1 MPGVLQVHLAD
12 HPLDLLPLLVD
23 GLSEP
28 PEDVFAAD
36 WVVVPSLGVRA
47 WLGRELSERLG
58 ATGEGRHDGVAANI
72 RFPFPGSLRW
82 TVLGA
87 AAAAESGTEVVQDD
101 PWQEERLVWSVL
113 EVLRDPPAGLDQ
125 RLVDA
130 ESGVALAAR
139 AQAVATLFDTYNVHR
154 PAMVGAWVDGRDVDA
169 SGVALAGPD
178 QWQAE
183 LFRLVHRTIR
193 ERTGVG
199 DLPSVRLERALR
211 SLLDGDEAVR
221 SALRE
226 QVPDRLFVFGQSIWS
241 GETGPVLTA
250 LAVDRDVRAFVPSP
264 SAAVSAGLAAASR
277 AAAAVGP
284 LSWSTPRTPLV
295 GVEHPLLASW
305 GVRPLETA
313 LLLGAGGLEPAVV
326 GGAERAEA
334 VTLLGRV
341 QTGLRSGAAGAVE
354 PVGPDRSLQVH
365 GAPGRTRQVEVLRD
379 VILDLLDRGSPDGTP
394 LAEADIAVV
403 CHRLD
408 EFAPLIGSVWGPSSD
423 EPYVAGS
430 ADTPR
435 LRYSLIDRSARSVN
449 PVLDALAALLEV
461 VSGRLDR
468 DAVGDLLAMRAV
480 RERFGLGTDDLDLLD
495 DWVAGAG
502 VRWGLDGDHRQQGW
516 HLPSSYEV
524 HTWAAGIAQLAAGVA
539 GGEPLRLAPVPGTE
553 DPPAGEFD
561 LSVGAAA
568 IAAVTDGRIEGAT
581 RLVDA
586 LCSLVEVRELLVG
599 EDDRTIDEWI
609 AVLRT
614 AADRF
619 LATERFADWQRLTL
633 DRSLEELVESSGPD
647 GSPSDVRLRLPDLR
661 RLLGPVLQG
670 SPTRTKLGVGGIS
683 IARPSQLAGVPYRVV
698 CVLGLDN
705 DALPV
710 GGRSGDDIGARSPL
724 VGDRDVRTEA
734 RAELLSVLTTATDAV
749 VVTFGSRDVRTS
761 AEVPRA
767 AVLDELLEAVGEVA
781 GVTADELVVL
791 HPRQAFDPA
800 NFVDD
805 AAARRPQSFDARA
818 ARAAGVLVAREAA
831 QDGAVQEPPEAGV
844 LVPAELDVV
853 VPAAV
858 ELEDLRRFHRSP
870 VERFLRTVLAVNA
883 PRSSSRDA
891 AATAEL
897 PMAMSSLDES
907 DLGRR
912 LLEVARAA
920 GTADVLRSEDPTTL
934 SPTVEQ
940 VVESFR
946 ARGAL
951 PPPALAASSLL
962 SVAAAAAGVYDAV
975 TGSGY
980 RGGALHDIQI
990 DVDLGGRWVSGVV
1003 QGCTRAGGD
1012 DEPGP
1017 VVVRYTRPKGHLRL
1031 VACVDLLVLTAQH
1044 PDVRWRA
1051 LLVTRPTSDLERKGA
1066 AAEVSTYRVRGESP
1080 DERRTSAVA
1089 ALGVLLEQ
1097 YDRGHRSP
1105 LPLFP
1110 ETSSAFGIRG
1120 RKEAVK
1126 AWGDPRSPRVAPWS
1140 ESINPANQLAFGERD
1155 FGELMALRAAGT
1167 SFEQEADGTWGTL
1180 AKVIDG
1186 LVEGGGA

>member
-1 MPGVLQVHLAD
+1 VPGVLQVHLAD

-28 PEDVFAAD
+28 TDDVFAAD

-47 WLGRELSERLG
+47 WLSRELSERLG
-58 ATGEGRHDGVAANI
+58 ATGEGGHDGVAANI

-87 AAAAESGTEVVQDD
+87 ASGSADDVD

-113 EVLRDPPAGLDQ
+113 EVLRDPPAGLDK

-169 SGVALAGPD
+169 SGAPLADPD
-178 QWQAE
+178 LWQPE
-183 LFRLVHRTIR
+183 LFRLVHDRIR
-193 ERTGVG
+193 SRFGVD
-199 DLPSVRLERALR
+199 DLPSVRLERAL
-211 SLLDGDEAVR
+211 EAVR
-221 SALRE
+221 SGDAEARAALRE

-250 LAVDRDVRAFVPSP
+250 LAVDRGVQAFVPSP
-264 SAAVSAGLAAASR
+264 SAAVSFRLAAASP
-277 AAAAVGP
+277 ALAGGTS
-284 LSWSTPRTPLV
+284 LSWSSPRAPLV

-313 LLLGAGGLEPAVV
+313 LLLGAGGVEPTVV
-326 GGAERAEA
+326 AGDGRGE
-334 VTLLGRV
+334 TSSLLGRV
-341 QTGLRSGAAGAVE
+341 QSELRSGEPGAPEPAGL
-354 PVGPDRSLQVH
+354 DRSLQIH

-379 VILDLLDRGSPDGTP
+379 VILDLLDRGAVDGSP
-394 LAEADIAVV
+394 LVEADIAVV

-408 EFAPLIGSVWGPSSD
+408 EFAPLIGAVWGPSSD
-423 EPYVAGS
+423 APHVAGT
-430 ADTPR
+430 ADTPT
-435 LRYSLIDRSARSVN
+435 LRYSLIDRSARTVN
-449 PVLDALAALLEV
+449 PVLDALAALLDV
-461 VSGRLDR
+461 VPGRMDR
-468 DAVGDLLAMRAV
+468 DAVRDLLSMRAV

-495 DWVAGAG
+495 DWVEGAG
-502 VRWGLDGDHRQQGW
+502 IRWGLDGRHREQGW
-516 HLPSSYEV
+516 NLPSSYEV
-524 HTWAAGIAQLAAGVA
+524 HTWATGIGQLAAGVA
-539 GGEPLRLAPVPGTE
+539 GGEPLRLAPLPGTD
-553 DPPAGEFD
+553 DPPVGEFD

-568 IAAVTDGRIEGAT
+568 IAAVADGRIEGAT

-599 EDDRTIDEWI
+599 EDDRPIDEWVR
-609 AVLRT
+609 VLRAT
-614 AADRF
+614 ADRF

-633 DRSLEELVESSGPD
+633 DRSLEKLVESSGTD
-647 GSPSDVRLRLPDLR
+647 GSPSDARLGLSDLR

-670 SPTRTKLGVGGIS
+670 SPSRTKLGVGGIS

-698 CVLGLDN
+698 CVLGLDG

-734 RAELLSVLTTATDAV
+734 RAELLSVLTSATDAV
-749 VVTFGSRDVRTS
+749 VVTFASHDVRTN

-767 AVLDELLEAVGEVA
+767 AVLDELLDAVGEVA
-781 GVTADELVVL
+781 GVTADDLVVL

-805 AAARRPQSFDARA
+805 AVARRPQSFDARA
-818 ARAAGVLVAREAA
+818 ARAASVLAAREVAEE
-831 QDGAVQEPPEAGV
+831 GAVRNAPVTGV
-844 LVPAELDVV
+844 LVPAPLDVL

-870 VERFLRTVLAVNA
+870 VERFLRTVLAVSA
-883 PRSSSRDA
+883 PRRSSSGVSDA
-891 AATAEL
+891 AEL
-897 PMAMSSLDES
+897 PLAMSRLDES
-907 DLGRR
+907 ELGRR
-912 LLEVARAA
+912 LVDVARVA
-920 GTADVLRSEDPTTL
+920 GTADVLRSEDPATL

-946 ARGAL
+946 ARGVL
-951 PPPALAASSLL
+951 PPPALASSSVI
-962 SVAAAAAGVYDAV
+962 SVAEAAAGVYEAV
-975 TGSGY
+975 AGSGY
-980 RGGALHDIQI
+980 LGGALHDIQI
-990 DVDLGGRWVSGVV
+990 DVDLEGRWVSGVV
-1003 QGCTRAGGD
+1003 QGCTLAGGD

-1031 VACVDLLVLTAQH
+1031 ATCLDLLALTAQH

-1051 LLVTRPTSDLERKGA
+1051 LLVTRPTSDVEKKGVA
-1066 AAEVSTYRVRGESP
+1066 AAEVSTYRVRGESA

-1110 ETSSAFGIRG
+1110 ETSSAYQLRG
-1120 RKEAVK
+1120 RKEAAK
-1126 AWGDPRSPRVAPWS
+1126 IWGDPRSSWTKEWS
-1140 ESINPANQLAFGERD
+1140 ESLDPANQLAFGERD

-1167 SFEQEADGTWGTL
+1167 SFEDEADSTWGTL
-1180 AKVIDG
+1180 AAVIDG
-1186 LVEGGGA
+1186 LVEGDGS